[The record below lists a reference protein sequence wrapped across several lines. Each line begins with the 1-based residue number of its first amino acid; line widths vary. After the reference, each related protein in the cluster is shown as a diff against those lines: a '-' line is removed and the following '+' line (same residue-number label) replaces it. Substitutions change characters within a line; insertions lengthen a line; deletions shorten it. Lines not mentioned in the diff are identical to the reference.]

1 MKFNN
6 LVILSIALLVMS
18 ACTKS
23 HTSTSEKQTAE
34 ATSSNIKYAR
44 GFKMERFADYTLI
57 TVRNPWDTT
66 RIMEKYV
73 LVDRNNKI
81 TSSLPEG
88 TVVRVPVQRVALC
101 SAIFAGEYKQLGE
114 LDKIVAVS
122 DPEYINIKE
131 ITTKIQRNE
140 IANLGMTSAL
150 KDEQLIASKSEILIV
165 SPFEIATHD
174 KYKNNGIC
182 IVKDASYME
191 ESPLGRAEW
200 LKFEAAFLGNDS
212 IANIIFTNIENRYND
227 LCQQVKTTKNRPTV
241 FTELK
246 SGDAWYV
253 AGGNSFIGNF
263 LKDAG
268 ANYLWNDM
276 KMTGS
281 KPLPVE
287 AVYSKAI
294 NADYWLIKYNAPT
307 DKTMEQLGN
316 EYALYKNFTAYKNG
330 NVYAV
335 NSGKTPFYEV
345 APLEPD
351 VVLAD
356 LVKIF
361 HPEILPNYNPKYYIK
376 LRR

>member
-6 LVILSIALLVMS
+6 LLILATTLLLVS
-18 ACTKS
+18 ACNKATKA
-23 HTSTSEKQTAE
+23 TSDKTNQTA
-34 ATSSNIKYAR
+34 TSANIRYAR
-44 GFKMERFADYTLI
+44 GFKLERFADYTLI

-66 RIMEKYV
+66 RVMEKYV
-73 LVDRNNKI
+73 LVDRNKK
-81 TSSLPEG
+81 TPSSLPEG
-88 TVVRVPVQRVALC
+88 TVVQIPVQRVALC
-101 SAIFAGEYKQLGE
+101 SAIFAGEYQQLGE

-174 KYKNNGIC
+174 KYKKNGIC

-191 ESPLGRAEW
+191 ETPLGRAEW
-200 LKFEAAFLGNDS
+200 LKFEAAFIGKDS
-212 IANIIFTNIENRYND
+212 IANSIFSSIEKRYND

-276 KMTGS
+276 KMAGS

-294 NADYWLIKYNAPT
+294 NADYWLIKYNAST
-307 DKTMEQLGN
+307 DKSLEQLGN
-316 EYALYKNFTAYKNG
+316 EYALYKNFAAYKNG
-330 NVYAV
+330 NVFAV

-356 LVKIF
+356 MVKIF
-361 HPEILPNYNPKYYIK
+361 HPELLPNYSASYYFK
-376 LRR
+376 MK

>member
-6 LVILSIALLVMS
+6 LLILATTLLLVS
-18 ACTKS
+18 ACNKATKA
-23 HTSTSEKQTAE
+23 TSDKTNQTA
-34 ATSSNIKYAR
+34 TSANIRYAR
-44 GFKMERFADYTLI
+44 GFKLERFADYTLI

-66 RIMEKYV
+66 RVMEKYV
-73 LVDRNNKI
+73 LVDRNKK
-81 TSSLPEG
+81 TPSSLPEG
-88 TVVRVPVQRVALC
+88 TVVQIPVQRVALC
-101 SAIFAGEYKQLGE
+101 SAIFAGEYQQLGE

-122 DPEYINIKE
+122 DPEYINIRE

-174 KYKNNGIC
+174 KYKKNGIC

-191 ESPLGRAEW
+191 ETPLGRAEW
-200 LKFEAAFLGNDS
+200 LKFEAAFIGKDS
-212 IANIIFTNIENRYND
+212 IANSIFSSIEKRYNN

-253 AGGNSFIGNF
+253 AGGNSFISNF

-294 NADYWLIKYNAPT
+294 NADYWLIKYNAST
-307 DKTMEQLGN
+307 DKSLEQLGN
-316 EYALYKNFTAYKNG
+316 EYALYKNFAAYKNG
-330 NVYAV
+330 NVFAV

-356 LVKIF
+356 MVKIF
-361 HPEILPNYNPKYYIK
+361 HPELLPNYSASYYFK
-376 LRR
+376 MK